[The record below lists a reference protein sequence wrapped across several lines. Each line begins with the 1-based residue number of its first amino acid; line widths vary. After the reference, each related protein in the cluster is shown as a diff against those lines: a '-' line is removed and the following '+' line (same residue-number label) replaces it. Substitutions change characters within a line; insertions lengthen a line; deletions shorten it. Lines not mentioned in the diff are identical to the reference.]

1 MHRCGEEMLVMTQDC
16 ATGTLMERRGG
27 FPEEVIFGL
36 NGGNV
41 EAEGTVYAKALGQRT
56 PSVWSVVRG

>member
-1 MHRCGEEMLVMTQDC
+1 MTQER
-16 ATGTLMERRGG
+16 ATGTLMERRGS
-27 FPEEVIFGL
+27 FPEEVLFGL
-36 NGGNV
+36 NAGNV